1 MISKRQKVV
10 LSRDEYR
17 EFTDNVAKLQAQDY
31 ELTHLVTH
39 NSEEDTF
46 AVELLGEHNL
56 EELDRMTGAV
66 AQ

>member
-1 MISKRQKVV
+1 MQQTIVIKG
-10 LSRDEYR
+10 
-17 EFTDNVAKLQAQDY
+17 Y